1 MSSARVVLLCLAAGL
16 AAALL
21 VPADG
26 AAATAPFPVI
36 GKPAPDFTLT
46 DQNGQQIS
54 LGQFR
59 GRLVL
64 LDFIYTH
71 CTDVCPLTTAALAR
85 VQRELIR
92 RGWWATDVVFLS
104 ITTDPVQD
112 TPAAFREYARRYQAD
127 ARGWHFLTGDPKAA
141 AAVYRRYGIEVRP
154 LGAGLQ
160 DHDVPTFVIDRAGTV
175 LGAYGTNPNP
185 ADILHD
191 LAQLR

>member
-1 MSSARVVLLCLAAGL
+1 MSSARVMLLCLAAGL

-26 AAATAPFPVI
+26 AAAGAPFPVI
-36 GKPAPDFTLT
+36 GKPAPDFVLT
-46 DQNGQQIS
+46 DQNGQRIS

-59 GRLVL
+59 GRLIL
-64 LDFIYTH
+64 LNFIYTH

-112 TPAAFREYARRYQAD
+112 TPAVFREYARRYQAD
-127 ARGWHFLTGDPKAA
+127 PGGWHFLTGDPKAI
-141 AAVYRRYGIEVRP
+141 AAVHRGYGIQVQP

-185 ADILHD
+185 ADVIHD